1 MASRGFGERRPARTS
16 QLSNGD
22 AMRFELKKTLIGV
35 AALSLLLPVA
45 SHAQTSKGQW
55 LVDGFNRSPRDG
67 QGSTCV
73 SAGGLDYAFDAAHC
87 TVAATEAQTSRE
99 AAVAAKKSANE
110 ETKAAYAARRAAEA
124 DKLLEVEPGSG
135 LKPGQRGAYT
145 YDSAN
150 GDIRDGFGRNC
161 IKDGRWGMPLATESC
176 EPELYNKW
184 RAKQQKA
191 PETELAR
198 RLRYTAEEAER
209 SVARPSV
216 ADEDLAKRISQPPPE
231 KIRAATDDL
240 DRTPGVVPAAAPVV
254 EVAPL
259 VDNTLPDF
267 PVTTYAGGGGT
278 ALVPVPVPL
287 AGGHKAMPEDEDTL
301 DDGPAEVYADE
312 EVTPDMMLS
321 DADRALPSEGIPDG
335 DRPMQEDDLLA
346 EEDGPAE
353 VYADEDVTPEMMLSD
368 ADRALPGDG
377 IAAHDK
383 VMPEDDLPDE
393 DGPGEAYADEDV
405 TPEMMLSDAD
415 RSLPPDQM
423 AAVARAAP
431 APTPA
436 PAAVVPRD
444 DSTPDFPV
452 TKYNVEKAAAPVVAK
467 ADAPKAAPRP
477 PTELPVTIKSDGL
490 FGFDRTNLR
499 NELVIKLDAVAD
511 MLNGARYD
519 KIVIVGHADP
529 IGSAK
534 YNQGLSERRAAAVKK
549 YLIGKGVDASRIQTA
564 GKGES
569 ELVVKYKDCA
579 GKRKKALI
587 ECFEPNRRVVIDA
600 AGIKASK

>member
-1 MASRGFGERRPARTS
+1 
-16 QLSNGD
+16 
-22 AMRFELKKTLIGV
+22 MRFELKKTLIGV

-55 LVDGFNRSPRDG
+55 IVDGFNRSPRDG

-99 AAVAAKKSANE
+99 AVVAAKRSANE
-110 ETKAAYAARRAAEA
+110 EAKAAYAARRAAEA

-209 SVARPSV
+209 SVAGPSV

-231 KIRAATDDL
+231 KMRAAADDL

-321 DADRALPSEGIPDG
+321 DADRALPGEGIPDG

-346 EEDGPAE
+346 EENGPAE

-383 VMPEDDLPDE
+383 AMPEDDLPDE

-452 TKYNVEKAAAPVVAK
+452 TKYNVEKAAAPVVTK
-467 ADAPKAAPRP
+467 AGAPKAAPKA

>member
-16 QLSNGD
+16 QFSNGD

-99 AAVAAKKSANE
+99 AVVAAKRSANE
-110 ETKAAYAARRAAEA
+110 EAKAAYAARRAAEA

-231 KIRAATDDL
+231 KIRAAADDL

-353 VYADEDVTPEMMLSD
+353 VYADEDVTLEMMLSD

-377 IAAHDK
+377 FAAHDK
-383 VMPEDDLPDE
+383 AMPEDDLPDE

-452 TKYNVEKAAAPVVAK
+452 TKYNVEKAAAPVVTK
-467 ADAPKAAPRP
+467 ADAPKAAPKA

-549 YLIGKGVDASRIQTA
+549 YLIGKGVDATRIQTA

>member
-16 QLSNGD
+16 QFSNGD

-99 AAVAAKKSANE
+99 AVVAAKRSANE
-110 ETKAAYAARRAAEA
+110 EAKAAYAARRAAEA

-231 KIRAATDDL
+231 KIRAAADDL

-353 VYADEDVTPEMMLSD
+353 VYADEDVTLEMMLSD

-377 IAAHDK
+377 FAAHDK
-383 VMPEDDLPDE
+383 AMPEDDLPDE

-452 TKYNVEKAAAPVVAK
+452 TKYNVEKAAAPVVTK
-467 ADAPKAAPRP
+467 ADAPKAAPKA

>member
-16 QLSNGD
+16 QFSNGD

-99 AAVAAKKSANE
+99 AVVAAKRSANE
-110 ETKAAYAARRAAEA
+110 EAKAAYAARRAAEA

-231 KIRAATDDL
+231 KIRAAADDL

-353 VYADEDVTPEMMLSD
+353 VYADEDVTLEMMLSD

-377 IAAHDK
+377 IAANDK
-383 VMPEDDLPDE
+383 AMPEDDLPDE

-452 TKYNVEKAAAPVVAK
+452 TKYNVEKAAAPVVTK
-467 ADAPKAAPRP
+467 ADAPKAAPKA

>member
-1 MASRGFGERRPARTS
+1 
-16 QLSNGD
+16 
-22 AMRFELKKTLIGV
+22 MRFELKKTLIGV
-35 AALSLLLPVA
+35 AALSLLLPVS

-55 LVDGFNRSPRDG
+55 IVDGFNRSPRDG

-99 AAVAAKKSANE
+99 AVVAAKRSANE
-110 ETKAAYAARRAAEA
+110 EAKAAYAARRAAEA

-198 RLRYTAEEAER
+198 RLPYTAEEADR
-209 SVARPSV
+209 SVAGSSV
-216 ADEDLAKRISQPPPE
+216 ADEDLAKRINQPPPE
-231 KIRAATDDL
+231 KMRAAADDL

-254 EVAPL
+254 EAAPL

-267 PVTTYAGGGGT
+267 PVTTYSGGGGT

-287 AGGHKAMPEDEDTL
+287 AGGRKAMPEDDDAL
-301 DDGPAEVYADE
+301 DDGPADGPAEVYADE

-321 DADRALPSEGIPDG
+321 DADRALPGEGIPDG

-353 VYADEDVTPEMMLSD
+353 VYADENVTPEMMLSD

-377 IAAHDK
+377 IAANDK
-383 VMPEDDLPDE
+383 AMPEDDLLDKDGPDE
-393 DGPGEAYADEDV
+393 VYAEDDV

-415 RSLPPDQM
+415 RALSPEQM
-423 AAVARAAP
+423 AAPVAAAP
-431 APTPA
+431 APARTPA

-452 TKYNVEKAAAPVVAK
+452 TKYNVQKEPVVAK
-467 ADAPKAAPRP
+467 TEAPKAAPKAAPKP

-490 FGFDRTNLR
+490 FGFDRADLG

-511 MLNGARYD
+511 MLSGARYD
-519 KIVIVGHADP
+519 KIIVVGHADP

-534 YNQGLSERRAAAVKK
+534 YNQGLSERRAEAVKK
-549 YLIGKGVDASRIQTA
+549 YLSGKGVDGSRIQTA

-569 ELVVKYKDCA
+569 ELVVTYKDCA

-587 ECFEPNRRVVIDA
+587 ACFEPNRRVVIDA
-600 AGIKASK
+600 AGTKPSK

>member
-1 MASRGFGERRPARTS
+1 
-16 QLSNGD
+16 
-22 AMRFELKKTLIGV
+22 MRFELKKTLIGV

-55 LVDGFNRSPRDG
+55 IVDGFNRSPRAG

-73 SAGGLDYAFDAAHC
+73 SAGGPDYAFDAANC

-99 AAVAAKKSANE
+99 AVVAAKRSANE
-110 ETKAAYAARRAAEA
+110 EAKAAYAARRAAEE
-124 DKLLEVEPGSG
+124 DKLLEIEPGSG
-135 LKPGQRGAYT
+135 LKPGQRGAYA
-145 YDSAN
+145 YDNFN

-161 IKDGRWGMPLATESC
+161 VKNGRWGVPLATESC

-198 RLRYTAEEAER
+198 RLPYTAEEADR
-209 SVARPSV
+209 SVAGSSV
-216 ADEDLAKRISQPPPE
+216 ADEDLAKRINQPPPE
-231 KIRAATDDL
+231 KMRAAADDL

-254 EVAPL
+254 EAAPL

-267 PVTTYAGGGGT
+267 PVTTYSGGGGT

-287 AGGHKAMPEDEDTL
+287 AGGRKAMPEDDDAL
-301 DDGPAEVYADE
+301 DDGPADGPAEVYADE

-321 DADRALPSEGIPDG
+321 DADRALPGEGIPDG

-353 VYADEDVTPEMMLSD
+353 VYADENVTPEMMLSD

-377 IAAHDK
+377 IAANDK
-383 VMPEDDLPDE
+383 AMPEDDLLDKDGPDE
-393 DGPGEAYADEDV
+393 VYAEDDV

-415 RSLPPDQM
+415 RALSPEQM
-423 AAVARAAP
+423 AAPVAAAP
-431 APTPA
+431 APARTPA

-452 TKYNVEKAAAPVVAK
+452 TKYNVQKEPVVAK
-467 ADAPKAAPRP
+467 TEAPKAAPKAAPKP

-490 FGFDRTNLR
+490 FGFDRADLG

-511 MLNGARYD
+511 MLSGARYD
-519 KIVIVGHADP
+519 KIIVVGHADP

-534 YNQGLSERRAAAVKK
+534 YNQGLSERRAEAVKK
-549 YLIGKGVDASRIQTA
+549 YLSGKGVDGSRIQTA

-569 ELVVKYKDCA
+569 ELVVTYKDCA

-587 ECFEPNRRVVIDA
+587 ACFEPNRRVVIDA
-600 AGIKASK
+600 AGTKPSK

>member
-1 MASRGFGERRPARTS
+1 
-16 QLSNGD
+16 
-22 AMRFELKKTLIGV
+22 MRFELKKTLIGV

-99 AAVAAKKSANE
+99 AVVAAKRSANE
-110 ETKAAYAARRAAEA
+110 EAKAAYAARRAAEA

-231 KIRAATDDL
+231 KIRAAADDL

-353 VYADEDVTPEMMLSD
+353 VYADEDLTLEMMLSD

-377 IAAHDK
+377 IAANDK
-383 VMPEDDLPDE
+383 AMPEDDLPDE

-452 TKYNVEKAAAPVVAK
+452 TKYNVEKAAAPVVTK
-467 ADAPKAAPRP
+467 ADAPKAAPKA